1 MNRINNAMSIV
12 FNIKGKV
19 LVVII
24 LVVLEIIVVI
34 LLVMTTFS
42 LLGKYNRKYKQDFI
56 QSLQY

>member
-1 MNRINNAMSIV
+1 MSTV
-12 FNIKGKV
+12 FNKGKV

-42 LLGKYNRKYKQDFI
+42 LLEKYNRKYKQDFI
-56 QSLQY
+56 QSLQF

>member
-1 MNRINNAMSIV
+1 MNRINNAMSTV
-12 FNIKGKV
+12 FNKGKV

-56 QSLQY
+56 QSLQF

>member
-12 FNIKGKV
+12 FNKGKV

-56 QSLQY
+56 QSLQF